1 MNASVRHAVFNDGP
15 DMPLCET
22 GAFRL
27 LDDVCDKMK
36 ACADAFAAERQLS
49 AAIERAKH
57 AIARADEARDKDAAN
72 YDKLFK
78 KEWKALDLET
88 EPRTAAGAFA
98 LFLFTAKY

>member
-36 ACADAFAAERQLS
+36 ACADAFAAERQL
-49 AAIERAKH
+49 R
-57 AIARADEARDKDAAN
+57 IAEEEAR
-72 YDKLFK
+72 
-78 KEWKALDLET
+78 
-88 EPRTAAGAFA
+88 GQ
-98 LFLFTAKY
+98 